1 MTIRKNL
8 HKFEVTFN
16 CVNLRESSWRVVEKV
31 GPVTRKDIVD
41 CGVLCSAMEECGALH
56 YQHQTRACTLVKVHC
71 TLYTQCILYIL
82 YILYT
87 VHAKVGQWWFEET
100 TQALRCKV
108 LAIKC
113 KQI

>member
-1 MTIRKNL
+1 MKIRKNL

-56 YQHQTRACTLVKVHC
+56 YQHHTRACTLAKVQCTVYTVHTVHAALAKVHC
-71 TLYTQCILYIL
+71 TLYTQ

-87 VHAKVGQWWFEET
+87 VHCT
-100 TQALRCKV
+100 H
-108 LAIKC
+108 
-113 KQI
+113 